1 MKSKIKI
8 CDKGAENLAI
18 GIVKQLCKDY
28 KNNFKRT
35 LRECKTNIEFG
46 SYGLAILDKDIHS
59 DWICETLGLDVEYAA
74 PRLRK
79 ECVQELIC
87 KGYMTAEQAL
97 QIIENLTQRGI
108 LKRYPMYL

>member
-35 LRECKTNIEFG
+35 LKECRISAEFG
-46 SYGLAILDKDIHS
+46 AHGIKALDKDIHS
-59 DWICETLGLDVEYAA
+59 DWICETLGLDAEYAV
-74 PRLRK
+74 PKLRK
-79 ECVQELIC
+79 ECVQELIL
-87 KGYMTAEQAL
+87 KGNMTAEEAL

-108 LKRYPMYL
+108 LKR